1 MKDLVKHLSD
11 SQRKCHH
18 YSSFLAESHIP
29 QCQSQSNSE
38 VLYRKHV
45 VNSSAREYE
54 RQRQIRSSVRKV
66 TGAGG
71 GNARGRQECPRECET
86 RSEYVHCIQGAENG
100 RGGVLTCR
108 GLNAVRG
115 GMLPL

>member
-54 RQRQIRSSVRKV
+54 RQRQIRSSVRMV

-71 GNARGRQECPRECET
+71 GNAAGRSALESAKRGVSTYTVYKEQKMGEVA
-86 RSEYVHCIQGAENG
+86 S
-100 RGGVLTCR
+100 
-108 GLNAVRG
+108 
-115 GMLPL
+115 